1 MVRTCS
7 VDNRFPIYGLDSPYL
22 PRYILPGGR
31 DMQGQTGER
40 WRRLCE
46 QAAEEQDPDE
56 LLKLVNEITQ
66 LLDEKTKRLKQR
78 EQNGGSVPVK

>member
-1 MVRTCS
+1 
-7 VDNRFPIYGLDSPYL
+7 
-22 PRYILPGGR
+22 
-31 DMQGQTGER
+31 MQGQTVER